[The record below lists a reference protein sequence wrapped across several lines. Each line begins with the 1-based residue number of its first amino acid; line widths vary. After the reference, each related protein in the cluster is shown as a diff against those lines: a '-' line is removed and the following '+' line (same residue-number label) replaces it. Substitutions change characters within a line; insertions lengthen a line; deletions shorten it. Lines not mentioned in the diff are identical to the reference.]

1 MWVNLSVDARE
12 CVQTLLNQWHP
23 IQVSQFITK
32 TKSFSFV
39 NLFVLPCFKHIT
51 IQYKISNPKN
61 RIVKAKVIDADAAFT
76 EVKTCCWLYRE
87 HSHWSTNTCRMRR
100 CHRCN
105 AFHNKQSAP
114 ALLSCR
120 KEHLLVKG
128 IYMKLKRIKST
139 LQIIMSVPSLVF
151 LFLFLNFLLY
161 LFSSPKALRLEC
173 WQQICYSV
181 HQITSSRWWRIK
193 DSERRWKSTIFPNVW
208 KTRSVSKK
216 VRLDPLF
223 VFFFSQWKKT
233 KEKSPSGQTKRCFE
247 QFSKCASTMWLLQGL
262 LVCRRCGPAVLGLL
276 RVSSAL
282 LRSGAGC
289 LSKTENPRVAGLS
302 CAAGAPRDA
311 KEFYLQWPGPSHMI
325 TWYWKRKIYRVS
337 VNDVWSTS
345 RPCETLRVE
354 TSPPDLCFFSRWP
367 RPLS

>member
-1 MWVNLSVDARE
+1 M
-12 CVQTLLNQWHP
+12 
-23 IQVSQFITK
+23 
-32 TKSFSFV
+32 
-39 NLFVLPCFKHIT
+39 LPCFKHIT

-193 DSERRWKSTIFPNVW
+193 DGERKWKSTIFPNVW

-216 VRLDPLF
+216 VRLHPLF
-223 VFFFSQWKKT
+223 VFFLTVKK
-233 KEKSPSGQTKRCFE
+233 KKKKIPVRPDKKMFRAVQQMCFNYVTSARPPRAP
-247 QFSKCASTMWLLQGL
+247 QMRACCARPLEG
-262 LVCRRCGPAVLGLL
+262 V
-276 RVSSAL
+276 
-282 LRSGAGC
+282 LRSPPQRRR
-289 LSKTENPRVAGLS
+289 LPLQTENPRVAGLS

-311 KEFYLQWPGPSHMI
+311 KEFYLQWPGPSHII
-325 TWYWKRKIYRVS
+325 TWCWKRKIYRVS

-345 RPCETLRVE
+345 RPSETLRVE